1 MLQPLRSGAKLG
13 KLTRNALD
21 FETADRLNHAG
32 FLRSLAGFAL
42 AGFGRDHLWFG
53 GGFGCCVSGGVFIQ
67 DTRLLVSKGDAVDD
81 GYGGQNSQHPEHRSH
96 GSPAGK
102 QSSNDHQHNALGTFH
117 EAYLARP
124 DERFGA
130 GTGVAHHNRADHDDG
145 DQYQVEEAVGAG
157 IINQQA
163 KEERHI
169 AVAVDDRIKEAAKGG
184 DLVGSAGHAAINHVK
199 DSSPNDHQ
207 PGIEEHARVISGTG
221 KTEEN
226 RGNNVDDQADEGEYV
241 GRDAGEGQPANNR
254 VQQHSA
260 GPSKSPGPGH
270 CASSWIVVSC
280 NISISRFPL
289 GVTTV
294 AVSPTF
300 LPINALPMGEVVEIN
315 PLVTSDSSLVT
326 SLYSSSSSLVLS
338 KTRMRD
344 PKATRSLGMLVRL
357 TSANSLMR
365 FLSWPRR
372 AFT

>member
-1 MLQPLRSGAKLG
+1 MLQPLRSVVEEGNV
-13 KLTRNALD
+13 TRNALD

-42 AGFGRDHLWFG
+42 AGFGRDHLLFG
-53 GGFGCCVSGGVFIQ
+53 GGFGCCFSGCLCIQ
-67 DTRLLVSKGDAVDD
+67 DAGLLVSKRDAVDD

-96 GSPAGK
+96 CAPASK
-102 QSSNDHQHNALGTFH
+102 QSSNDHQHNALRTFH
-117 EAYLARP
+117 EAYLACP
-124 DERFGA
+124 DERFSA
-130 GTGVAHHNRADHDDG
+130 GTRVAHHDRADHDNG

-157 IINQQA
+157 IINQKA

-169 AVAVDDRIKEAAKGG
+169 AVAVDDGIKEAAKGG
-184 DLVGSAGHAAINHVK
+184 DLVGSAGHAAIHHVK
-199 DSSPNDHQ
+199 DSSSNDHQ
-207 PGIEEHARVISGTG
+207 PGIEEHARVVSGIG
-221 KTEEN
+221 KTKEDC
-226 RGNNVDDQADEGEYV
+226 GNNVDDQADEGEHV

-326 SLYSSSSSLVLS
+326 SLY
-338 KTRMRD
+338 
-344 PKATRSLGMLVRL
+344 
-357 TSANSLMR
+357 
-365 FLSWPRR
+365 
-372 AFT
+372 

>member
-1 MLQPLRSGAKLG
+1 MLQPLRSVVEEGNV
-13 KLTRNALD
+13 TRNALD

-42 AGFGRDHLWFG
+42 AGFGRDHLLFG
-53 GGFGCCVSGGVFIQ
+53 GDFGCCFSSSLFIENAG
-67 DTRLLVSKGDAVDD
+67 LLVGIGNTMNDGD
-81 GYGGQNSQHPEHRSH
+81 GRQNSQHPEHRSH
-96 GSPAGK
+96 GAPAGK
-102 QSSNDHQHNALGTFH
+102 QSSNDHQHNALRTFH
-117 EAYLARP
+117 EAYFARL

-130 GTGVAHHNRADHDDG
+130 STRIAHHNRADHHDG

-157 IINQQA
+157 IINQKA
-163 KEERHI
+163 EEESHI
-169 AVAVDDRIKEAAKGG
+169 AVAVDDGIKEAAKGG
-184 DLVGSAGHAAINHVK
+184 DLVGSAGHAAIHHVK
-199 DSSPNDHQ
+199 DSSSNDHQ
-207 PGIEEHARVISGTG
+207 PGIKEHTRVISGTG

-226 RGNNVDDQADEGEYV
+226 RGNNVDDQADEGEHV

-372 AFT
+372 A